1 MATVDLPQKC
11 NIEVRKYRRYSHLF
25 IISLVSLSRLS
36 LSLSSLSLSLS
47 LSFSL
52 QHTFLGHVHEPQVF
66 VSVCTHTLGA
76 LVRLNSYTTL
86 ISIAYRYL
94 HTAQGRRISRSFS
107 IIVCLFV
114 HSSVLKKKRDVGSCS
129 LNPCLLLPLHVLF
142 CISMNGQQKQSLHR
156 THYSCFLLKFAIFL
170 VLSTMMILKFWGERV
185 NDS

>member
-1 MATVDLPQKC
+1 M
-11 NIEVRKYRRYSHLF
+11 
-25 IISLVSLSRLS
+25 
-36 LSLSSLSLSLS
+36 
-47 LSFSL
+47 
-52 QHTFLGHVHEPQVF
+52 
-66 VSVCTHTLGA
+66 SVCTHTLGA

-170 VLSTMMILKFWGERV
+170 VLSTMMIFNFLGENASMTAKNVYSCFSKTSVLNRAKLV
-185 NDS
+185 TI